1 MAFVGELEIVD
12 DLAPLPHPLDR
23 RPRRGDGAPG
33 MVGPAGEEDRGPDLV
48 EEVDRGELAVP
59 VGVDLR
65 LSHLLAV
72 VSPQVAALVRRGRE
86 PVEVTDDAH
95 ADRPQL
101 GRFLEHMRDGVPAV
115 THTDRPQTIWR
126 GVSFL
131 DEPPTARDDVLDVPA
146 AQAAVAQTS
155 PGAPMAGPATIVRR
169 EDREPLGGH
178 ELKPRVP
185 VVHRLRLRATV
196 RIHHRSVAA
205 AVFSRHKEPRRD
217 RPAIET
223 RIPNELSRGEFVL
236 REGLAEAVDEGH
248 GPFALT
254 EQKPGRSRKLGML
267 VEQALAVREPDGPGR
282 RARGG
287 GDRSRGPALSWNGL

>member
-1 MAFVGELEIVD
+1 MG
-12 DLAPLPHPLDR
+12 
-23 RPRRGDGAPG
+23 
-33 MVGPAGEEDRGPDLV
+33 
-48 EEVDRGELAVP
+48 
-59 VGVDLR
+59 
-65 LSHLLAV
+65 
-72 VSPQVAALVRRGRE
+72 
-86 PVEVTDDAH
+86 
-95 ADRPQL
+95 
-101 GRFLEHMRDGVPAV
+101 
-115 THTDRPQTIWR
+115 R

-131 DEPPTARDDVLDVPA
+131 NDPPPARKDAGDAPPA
-146 AQAAVAQTS
+146 RAGVAQT
-155 PGAPMAGPATIVRR
+155 PPAAPIAGPAAIVRR

-248 GPFALT
+248 GPFAL
-254 EQKPGRSRKLGML
+254 M
-267 VEQALAVREPDGPGR
+267 
-282 RARGG
+282 
-287 GDRSRGPALSWNGL
+287 